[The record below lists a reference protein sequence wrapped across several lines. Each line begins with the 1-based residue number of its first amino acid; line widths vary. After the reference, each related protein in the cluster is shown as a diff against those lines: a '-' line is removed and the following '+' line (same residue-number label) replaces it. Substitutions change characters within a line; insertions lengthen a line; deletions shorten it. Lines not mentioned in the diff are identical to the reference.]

1 MKVSAIIPLHNGKKF
16 IYECINSLLT
26 QTKVLHEILIV
37 DDFST
42 DDGVEFVNKLLAK
55 QQIKY
60 RIISNQSNHGSAFSR
75 NLAIRKAKGDFLLF
89 MDQDDYLDPNFNK
102 EVNQHINN
110 TSSQRIDGLHTSYI
124 IIDENKQKT
133 TEVCCC
139 KISSK
144 EFLGHQFVRNRI
156 LSNSG
161 TLVKKSIIEESGL
174 YDESLKFSQD
184 WDLWLRIGKVGV
196 FSYLNKPLTFIRRHS
211 NNTSAQIDGFLKDE
225 IKILKKYSLEFI
237 KDSICK
243 RNLSNYD
250 NEIDFL
256 SILLRLGD
264 WGKLV
269 SAMTH
274 LEKKYPDYF
283 EHYFYFGL
291 LRFKEECMDEAIKYF
306 EKIPSDNR
314 YFYSAQNNLAANL
327 ILTGDLRS
335 AEKILHEIL
344 TKKPDFQD
352 AGHNLMRLKS
362 ADTKQADLKI
372 TSRPLRNTL
381 YQYA

>member
-16 IYECINSLLT
+16 IYDCINSLLT
-26 QTKVLHEILIV
+26 QTKILHEILIV

-55 QQIKY
+55 EQIKY

-75 NLAIRKAKGDFLLF
+75 NLGIRKAKGDFLLF
-89 MDQDDYLDPNFNK
+89 LDQDDYLDPNFNK
-102 EVNQHINN
+102 EIAEHLNS
-110 TSSQRIDGLHTSYI
+110 TSNREIAGIYTSYYI
-124 IIDENKQKT
+124 TDENKQKT
-133 TEVCCC
+133 TEVCYCN
-139 KISSK
+139 INSE

-161 TLVKKSIIEESGL
+161 TLIKKSILEESGL

-243 RNLSNYD
+243 RNLPNYD

-256 SILLRLGD
+256 SILLRLSD
-264 WGKLV
+264 LEKLV

-274 LEKKYPDYF
+274 LEKKYPDHF

-291 LRFKEECMDEAIKYF
+291 LRYKEECMNEAIKYF
-306 EKIPSDNR
+306 EKVPSDNR
-314 YFYSAQNNLAANL
+314 FFYSAQNNLAAIL
-327 ILTGDLRS
+327 ILTGDLKS

-344 TKKPDFQD
+344 IKKPDFQD
-352 AGHNLMRLKS
+352 AVQNLKHLNS
-362 ADTKQADLKI
+362 ADTKPANLKI
-372 TSRPLRNTL
+372 TTRHLRNSL

>member
-16 IYECINSLLT
+16 IYDCISSLLT
-26 QTKVLHEILIV
+26 QTKKLHEVLIV

-55 QQIKY
+55 EQIKY

-75 NLAIRKAKGDFLLF
+75 NLGIRKAKGDFLLF
-89 MDQDDYLDPNFNK
+89 LDQDDYLDPNFNK
-102 EVNQHINN
+102 EIAEHLNS
-110 TSSQRIDGLHTSYI
+110 TSNREIAGIYTSYYI
-124 IIDENKQKT
+124 TDENKQKT
-133 TEVCCC
+133 TEVCYC
-139 KISSK
+139 KINSE

-161 TLVKKSIIEESGL
+161 TLVKKSILEETGL

-243 RNLSNYD
+243 RNLPNYD

-264 WGKLV
+264 WEKLV

-274 LEKKYPDYF
+274 LEKKYPDHF
-283 EHYFYFGL
+283 EHDFYFGL
-291 LRFKEECMDEAIKYF
+291 LRYKEECMNEAIKYF

-314 YFYSAQNNLAANL
+314 YFYSAQNNLAAIL
-327 ILTGDLRS
+327 ILTGDLKN

-344 TKKPDFQD
+344 IKKPDFQD
-352 AGHNLMRLKS
+352 AGQNLMHLNS
-362 ADTKQADLKI
+362 ADTKPADLKI
-372 TSRPLRNTL
+372 TTRPLRNSL